1 MSKIKFIVN
10 NLFNPWVFFSL
21 LVSISISIPIMSL
34 MTNLI
39 LNYSESWNTIISQD
53 IWHYIFNSLII
64 IVFQSI
70 FVIFFGVS
78 TAWIVTIYNFPLRNF
93 FRFALLLPFSIPTYV
108 AAIVYAGLFD
118 YSGDFQMYLRNTL
131 NIDFNFPNIRS
142 LPGVIYIFSITLYPY
157 VYIISRAAFSEV
169 SKSYNEVGKTLG
181 FNSTNI
187 FFKVFLPLTSFA
199 ILGGVILSVLES
211 LNDFGT
217 VQFFGVDT
225 FTTAIYKTW
234 IGLGE
239 IETAAQLSIFFLF
252 FVSLIFFLH
261 RRFISLKKV
270 NLNTN
275 IFYEFKSIQTS
286 KVKGLFFFIICL
298 IPVLLGFIIPFIF
311 LVTWTLQLW
320 DLNLIKISLVNS
332 FNSVSLALIATF
344 FIISL
349 SLLINYSLRIKA
361 TKLNIF
367 FKNISSLGY
376 AMPGSVIAIGV
387 IVPFIFLDDFLI
399 NFFQI
404 NLNTSLS
411 SFFSGSVFVLI
422 FAYIV
427 RFFTISQTNIENG
440 LYRIPMSVDNTA
452 TTLGKKPFFILWN
465 VHIPIMAM
473 SIILTSILIFIEVIK
488 ELSAT
493 LILRPFNFDTL
504 AIQVYE
510 YASEEK
516 IIESSVPS
524 LMIVVLCIIGIIFI
538 SKINKILF
546 LGAK

>member
-34 MTNLI
+34 MTNLV

-376 AMPGSVIAIGV
+376 AIPGSVIAIGV

-452 TTLGKKPFFILWN
+452 TTLGKKPFFILCN

-510 YASEEK
+510 YASEGK

>member
-34 MTNLI
+34 MTNLV

-332 FNSVSLALIATF
+332 FNTVSLALIATF

-452 TTLGKKPFFILWN
+452 TTLGKKPFFILCN

-510 YASEEK
+510 YASEGK

>member
-34 MTNLI
+34 MTNLV

-452 TTLGKKPFFILWN
+452 TTLGKKPFFILCN

-510 YASEEK
+510 YASEGK

>member
-332 FNSVSLALIATF
+332 FNTVSLALIATF

-452 TTLGKKPFFILWN
+452 TTLGKKPFFILCN

>member
-34 MTNLI
+34 MTNLV

-427 RFFTISQTNIENG
+427 RFFTISQTNIESG
-440 LYRIPMSVDNTA
+440 FYRIPMSVDNTA
-452 TTLGKKPFFILWN
+452 TTLGKKPFFILCN

>member
-93 FRFALLLPFSIPTYV
+93 FRFALLIPFSIPTYV

-452 TTLGKKPFFILWN
+452 TTLGKKPFFILCN

-510 YASEEK
+510 YASEGK

>member
-157 VYIISRAAFSEV
+157 VYIISLAAFSEV

-298 IPVLLGFIIPFIF
+298 IPVLLGFIIPFIL

-332 FNSVSLALIATF
+332 FNTVSLALIATF

-411 SFFSGSVFVLI
+411 SFFSGSIFVLI

-452 TTLGKKPFFILWN
+452 TTLGKKPFFILCN

-516 IIESSVPS
+516 IIETSVPS

>member
-34 MTNLI
+34 MTNLV

-411 SFFSGSVFVLI
+411 SFFSGSIFVLI

-452 TTLGKKPFFILWN
+452 TTLGKKPFFILCN

-510 YASEEK
+510 YASEGK

>member
-34 MTNLI
+34 MTNLV

-452 TTLGKKPFFILWN
+452 TTLGKKPFFILCN

-473 SIILTSILIFIEVIK
+473 SIILTSIFIFD
-488 ELSAT
+488 
-493 LILRPFNFDTL
+493 F
-504 AIQVYE
+504 Y
-510 YASEEK
+510 
-516 IIESSVPS
+516 
-524 LMIVVLCIIGIIFI
+524 
-538 SKINKILF
+538 
-546 LGAK
+546 

>member
-332 FNSVSLALIATF
+332 FNTVSLALIATF

-452 TTLGKKPFFILWN
+452 TTLGKKPFFILCN

-510 YASEEK
+510 YASEGK

>member
-34 MTNLI
+34 MTNLV

-286 KVKGLFFFIICL
+286 KVKGLFFFY
-298 IPVLLGFIIPFIF
+298 
-311 LVTWTLQLW
+311 
-320 DLNLIKISLVNS
+320 NL
-332 FNSVSLALIATF
+332 FNSSFIRFHNPLYF
-344 FIISL
+344 FSNMDSSIMGLKFNKNIIS
-349 SLLINYSLRIKA
+349 
-361 TKLNIF
+361 
-367 FKNISSLGY
+367 
-376 AMPGSVIAIGV
+376 
-387 IVPFIFLDDFLI
+387 
-399 NFFQI
+399 
-404 NLNTSLS
+404 
-411 SFFSGSVFVLI
+411 
-422 FAYIV
+422 
-427 RFFTISQTNIENG
+427 
-440 LYRIPMSVDNTA
+440 
-452 TTLGKKPFFILWN
+452 
-465 VHIPIMAM
+465 
-473 SIILTSILIFIEVIK
+473 
-488 ELSAT
+488 
-493 LILRPFNFDTL
+493 
-504 AIQVYE
+504 
-510 YASEEK
+510 
-516 IIESSVPS
+516 
-524 LMIVVLCIIGIIFI
+524 
-538 SKINKILF
+538 
-546 LGAK
+546 

>member
-34 MTNLI
+34 MTNLV

-452 TTLGKKPFFILWN
+452 TTLGKKPFFILCN

>member
-34 MTNLI
+34 MTNLV

-332 FNSVSLALIATF
+332 FNTVSLALIATF

-411 SFFSGSVFVLI
+411 SFFSGSIFVLI

-452 TTLGKKPFFILWN
+452 TTLGKKPFFILCN

>member
-34 MTNLI
+34 MTNLV

-332 FNSVSLALIATF
+332 FNTVSLALIATF

-452 TTLGKKPFFILWN
+452 TTLGKKPFFILCN

>member
-34 MTNLI
+34 MTNLV

-349 SLLINYSLRIKA
+349 TLLINYSLRIKA

-367 FKNISSLGY
+367 FKNFSSLGY

-452 TTLGKKPFFILWN
+452 TTLGKKPFFILCN

>member
-411 SFFSGSVFVLI
+411 SFFSGSIFVLI

-452 TTLGKKPFFILWN
+452 TTLGKKPFFILCN

>member
-34 MTNLI
+34 MTNLV

-452 TTLGKKPFFILWN
+452 TTLGKKPFFILCN

-510 YASEEK
+510 YASEGK

-524 LMIVVLCIIGIIFI
+524 LMIVVLCVIGIIFI

>member
-1 MSKIKFIVN
+1 MKRQH
-10 NLFNPWVFFSL
+10 
-21 LVSISISIPIMSL
+21 
-34 MTNLI
+34 
-39 LNYSESWNTIISQD
+39 NY
-53 IWHYIFNSLII
+53 
-64 IVFQSI
+64 
-70 FVIFFGVS
+70 
-78 TAWIVTIYNFPLRNF
+78 
-93 FRFALLLPFSIPTYV
+93 
-108 AAIVYAGLFD
+108 
-118 YSGDFQMYLRNTL
+118 
-131 NIDFNFPNIRS
+131 
-142 LPGVIYIFSITLYPY
+142 
-157 VYIISRAAFSEV
+157 
-169 SKSYNEVGKTLG
+169 
-181 FNSTNI
+181 
-187 FFKVFLPLTSFA
+187 
-199 ILGGVILSVLES
+199 
-211 LNDFGT
+211 
-217 VQFFGVDT
+217 
-225 FTTAIYKTW
+225 
-234 IGLGE
+234 
-239 IETAAQLSIFFLF
+239 
-252 FVSLIFFLH
+252 
-261 RRFISLKKV
+261 
-270 NLNTN
+270 
-275 IFYEFKSIQTS
+275 
-286 KVKGLFFFIICL
+286 LFFFIICL

-510 YASEEK
+510 YASEGK

>member
-21 LVSISISIPIMSL
+21 LVSISMSIPIMSL
-34 MTNLI
+34 MTNLV

-452 TTLGKKPFFILWN
+452 TTLGKKPFFILCN

-510 YASEEK
+510 YASEGK

>member
-34 MTNLI
+34 MTNLV

-427 RFFTISQTNIENG
+427 RFFTISQTNMENG

-452 TTLGKKPFFILWN
+452 TTLGKKPFFILCN

-510 YASEEK
+510 YASEGK

>member
-298 IPVLLGFIIPFIF
+298 IPVLLGFIIPFIL

-332 FNSVSLALIATF
+332 FNTVSLALIATF

-452 TTLGKKPFFILWN
+452 TTLGKKPFFILCN

-510 YASEEK
+510 YASEGK

>member
-298 IPVLLGFIIPFIF
+298 IPVLLGFIIPFIL

-332 FNSVSLALIATF
+332 FNTVSLALIATF

-411 SFFSGSVFVLI
+411 SFFSGSIFVLI

-452 TTLGKKPFFILWN
+452 TTLGKKPFFILCN

-510 YASEEK
+510 YASEGK

>member
-298 IPVLLGFIIPFIF
+298 IPVLLGFIIPFIL

-332 FNSVSLALIATF
+332 FNTVSLALIATF

-411 SFFSGSVFVLI
+411 SFFSGSIFVLI

-452 TTLGKKPFFILWN
+452 TTLGKKPFFILCN

>member
-34 MTNLI
+34 MTNLV

-286 KVKGLFFFIICL
+286 KAKGLFFFIICL

-452 TTLGKKPFFILWN
+452 TTLGKKPFFILCN

-510 YASEEK
+510 YASEGK

>member
-452 TTLGKKPFFILWN
+452 TTLGKKPFFILCN

-510 YASEEK
+510 YASEGK